1 MQTEF
6 VIDLKEEVQITL
18 TKLEVITLS
27 MMAASA
33 LGNLAHDMDYT
44 KEEEETLADLVADY
58 MKSKVAAVALTS
70 GDKKDNKKMAKKLM
84 ERMVALCT
92 SFSNPIKQ

>member
-1 MQTEF
+1 MQTEY
-6 VIDLKEEVQITL
+6 VVDLQEEVQITL

-33 LGNLAHDMDYT
+33 LSELAKDMDYT

-58 MKSKVAAVALTS
+58 MKSKVATIAISTD
-70 GDKKDNKKMAKKLM
+70 DKKANKKMAKKLM